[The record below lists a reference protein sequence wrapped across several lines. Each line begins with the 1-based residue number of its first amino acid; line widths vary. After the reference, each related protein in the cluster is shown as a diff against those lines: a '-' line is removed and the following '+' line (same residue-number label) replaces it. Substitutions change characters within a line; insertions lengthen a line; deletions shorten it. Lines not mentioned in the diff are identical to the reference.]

1 MLRVPTTEPE
11 VPVQID
17 LSDLSPD
24 IQSALAVLSDIE
36 ARYESDRESLESWS
50 GPEAV
55 RKRLLDLLD
64 ARHRR
69 EREPLVQR
77 LAELHQHTTFAQMFR
92 NLHQCSDR
100 KVQIM

>member
-11 VPVQID
+11 APVQID
-17 LSDLSPD
+17 LSGLCPE
-24 IQSALAVLSDIE
+24 IQSALAALSDIE
-36 ARYESDRESLESWS
+36 ARFKSDRESLESWC

-64 ARHRR
+64 ARHTR

-77 LAELHQHTTFAQMFR
+77 LAELHQHTTFAQIFR
-92 NLHQCSDR
+92 NLHRCSDR

>member
-11 VPVQID
+11 APVQID
-17 LSDLSPD
+17 LSGLSPD

-50 GPEAV
+50 GPEAI
-55 RKRLLDLLD
+55 RKRLLDLLE
-64 ARHRR
+64 ARHKR

-77 LAELHQHTTFAQMFR
+77 LAELHQHTTFAQIFR
-92 NLHQCSDR
+92 NLHQCCGR
-100 KVQIM
+100 EVQIM

>member
-11 VPVQID
+11 APVQID
-17 LSDLSPD
+17 LSGLSPE

-50 GPEAV
+50 GPEAI

-64 ARHRR
+64 ARHKR

-77 LAELHQHTTFAQMFR
+77 LAELHQHTTFAQIFR